1 MIIPENWKALLA
13 AVREI
18 LPDAVIGGG
27 CLRDLDNDRE
37 VKDIDIFTNGTGLR
51 DLAKKR
57 DYLIEAGFDCDE
69 IDPDKLYPI
78 GDGNDVVG
86 HFDMHWPGVIGY
98 PVQIIAVAWPIQR
111 IVERFDFGICWLAFD
126 GETLTR
132 SAEYE
137 EDKRDKVFRLRRQRT
152 AEEMVASVH
161 RYARLSRKYDG
172 WRFALY
178 DHDEFGA
185 LDDPFGMSERRSR
198 SIERLVG

>member
-1 MIIPENWKALLA
+1 MDIPENWKTLLA
-13 AVREI
+13 AVREV

-27 CLRDLDNDRE
+27 CLRDLDNGRE
-37 VKDIDIFTNGTGLR
+37 VKDIDIFTSGANMRRLTNNR
-51 DLAKKR
+51 DE
-57 DYLIEAGFDCDE
+57 LIEAGFDCDE

-86 HFDMHWPGVIGY
+86 HFDILGGVGL
-98 PVQIIAVAWPIQR
+98 PVQIIVVNWPIAR

-132 SAEYE
+132 PVEYD

-152 AEEMVASVH
+152 NEEMVASVH
-161 RYARLSRKYDG
+161 RYARLSRKYEG

-178 DHDEFGA
+178 EEDAFGTLASRPDYDHDDLLG
-185 LDDPFGMSERRSR
+185 
-198 SIERLVG
+198 